1 MIAAPLLLS
10 LAYVITTALLLL
22 MNLATPYSSRIKG
35 LAIVMVSGLYVAS
48 WFGYQGMTG
57 WPSSQSMP
65 HIIHS
70 PLQSQAL

>member
-48 WFGYQGMTG
+48 WFGYQGYD
-57 WPSSQSMP
+57 W
-65 HIIHS
+65 
-70 PLQSQAL
+70 LALIAADAADFRSFVDNH